1 MVTRRHP
8 LNVQISSTLIN
19 LSVYMYIYKA
29 YFGLL
34 LVASVQGSLSYS
46 HHHDEWGDDGGHA
59 ISDLVTPYGYV
70 LEEHQ
75 VETSDGYIL
84 TLHRIP
90 GREASSLQRTAS
102 ASNLGLEP
110 QNINLGARKKPVVLL
125 QHGLLDSSAGFLLL
139 GPGRSLALLLV
150 DSGMDVFLANSRGNS
165 YSRKHTSLEV
175 QSPEF
180 WAFSFDDMAK

>member
-1 MVTRRHP
+1 
-8 LNVQISSTLIN
+8 
-19 LSVYMYIYKA
+19 MYICKVYT
-29 YFGLL
+29 GVILM
-34 LVASVQGSLSYS
+34 VSVLGSLSYS
-46 HHHDEWGDDGGHA
+46 HHHDEWGDGGNNNNA
-59 ISDLVTPYGYV
+59 ISDLVTPFGYV

-90 GREASSLQRTAS
+90 GREAQRHRTDAAAS
-102 ASNLGLEP
+102 TLRGPEPHP
-110 QNINLGARKKPVVLL
+110 QNILNRQRAGTTKPVVLL

-139 GPGRSLALLLV
+139 GPGHSLALLLV

-165 YSRKHTSLEV
+165 YSRKHISLEV